1 MVWLSATDLKT
12 KTKSKNPISRRGKK
26 PKKPKQT
33 VKSKQFNS
41 YTAALN
47 VFQAEIITV
56 TQTKGKSPYF

>member
-12 KTKSKNPISRRGKK
+12 KKIKKTPQVEEEKK

-41 YTAALN
+41 YTSALN
-47 VFQAEIITV
+47 VFQAEVITV